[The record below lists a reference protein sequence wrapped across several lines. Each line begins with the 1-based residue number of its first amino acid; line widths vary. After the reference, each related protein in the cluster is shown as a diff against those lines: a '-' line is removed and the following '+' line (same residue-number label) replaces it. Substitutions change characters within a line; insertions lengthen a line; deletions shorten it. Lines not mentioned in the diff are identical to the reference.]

1 MAMFTSFS
9 NLIAG
14 VKPVVEW
21 PVRAVVDFAIPDV
34 CYSCGRPAR
43 RPAKGRGGSP
53 VRLPTAA
60 EHLAGEAVVSILRL
74 ISVAN
79 HPFCRRCLS
88 KLQPLGR
95 SGSLGICGVSDGA
108 GWVETVTGERFSR
121 APIAARQAPANRRAA
136 SLVVCSPF
144 RMSDASL
151 EIIHLIKFSRRRSLA
166 PLAAGAMAHALRTQS
181 DILPGAVLV
190 PVPMHPS
197 AVRRRGFNQ
206 AELLAAEIAQSVQ
219 GSTVDKGLRK
229 TVRTR
234 RQSVTGHQ
242 SRADNVRGVFRW
254 EGDPLDGKTV
264 VLVDDLV
271 TTGATVASC
280 ASELVAAG
288 AGQMTAVCLARAM

>member
-1 MAMFTSFS
+1 MLFTSFS

-34 CYSCGRPAR
+34 CYLCA
-43 RPAKGRGGSP
+43 RPAKRPAGP
-53 VRLPTAA
+53 AVQLPAAA

-95 SGSLGICGVSDGA
+95 SGPLGACGISDGV

-121 APIAARQAPANRRAA
+121 APVAARQAPANRPA
-136 SLVVCSPF
+136 SPLVVYSPF

-181 DILPGAVLV
+181 DIVPGVVLV
-190 PVPMHPS
+190 PVPMHRT

-206 AELLAAEIAQSVQ
+206 AELLAAHIARSMH
-219 GSTVDKGLRK
+219 GGTVYKALRK
-229 TVRTR
+229 TIRTR
-234 RQSVTGHQ
+234 RQSVTDHQ

-280 ASELVAAG
+280 ASELLAAG
-288 AGQMTAVCLARAM
+288 AEQVTAACLARAL